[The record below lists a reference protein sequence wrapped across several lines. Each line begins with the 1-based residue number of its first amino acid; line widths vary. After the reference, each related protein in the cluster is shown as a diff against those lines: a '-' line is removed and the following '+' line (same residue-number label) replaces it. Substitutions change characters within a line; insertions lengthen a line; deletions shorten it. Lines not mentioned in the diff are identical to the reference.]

1 MILSLLVK
9 YFFYLKVT
17 FIPKL
22 FCLWKYSMRFLQ
34 NAVNKHAMKKWNNNQ
49 LLWNHY
55 CSRIF
60 WAILMKESASTWT
73 WLKVMKNILIIN
85 LLSKWCSHMN
95 IGPHIKMIPHYIQ
108 LILLGLIDT
117 YPYDFIPG
125 KSIPFTSCV
134 SLVLG
139 VVIKTAQYWFLIQQI
154 FQFLQTLLQEI
165 TKLLN
170 LQMNVR
176 DYKWRKFSDIIRQ
189 KFSSPHFQYR
199 CKTLQCLFTLILFL
213 KLFFCL
219 SFWHAI
225 IYFFYH

>member
-1 MILSLLVK
+1 MTIKQTVLKLLTEQWYCLFLSNIFFILKSPSFQN
-9 YFFYLKVT
+9 YFVFES
-17 FIPKL
+17 IACG
-22 FCLWKYSMRFLQ
+22 FCRMQKANMLCK
-34 NAVNKHAMKKWNNNQ
+34 NEIIIN
-49 LLWNHY
+49 Y
-55 CSRIF
+55 CGIIIVQGF
-60 WAILMKESASTWT
+60 FGQSASTWT

-95 IGPHIKMIPHYIQ
+95 IGPRIKMIPHYIQ

-125 KSIPFTSCV
+125 KSIPFTSSV

-139 VVIKTAQYWFLIQQI
+139 VVIKTAQYWFIIQQI

-199 CKTLQCLFTLILFL
+199 CKTLQ
-213 KLFFCL
+213 
-219 SFWHAI
+219 W
-225 IYFFYH
+225 YYV